1 MNLHGQGPRGLEGY
15 WLVVKGKA
23 LARHRI
29 LRSISAGVRLDDE
42 DEELRKA
49 HNRSMTEFRRILVE
63 GDSFLPCREYNLLD
77 LKIELASR
85 MMRSCIICEKRC
97 GVNRLA
103 GELGDCRCGEARVS
117 SAFLHMHEEPEL
129 VPSYTI
135 FFSGCNARCCFC
147 QNWDISQN
155 PFEGRPFDAE
165 KTGKD
170 IDIMHS
176 RGAKNVNWVG
186 GDPAPH
192 LLAVLKG
199 LRASKSNI
207 ANVWNSNMFL
217 SEEAMDIL
225 AGTVDLYLT
234 DFKFGPGDCAER
246 YSGLKDYWKVVTK
259 NHLLAKEDAEI
270 IIRHLAL
277 PGNIECCSLPIFEW
291 VAENLGNDTR
301 FNLMFQYRPAALA
314 GNFHKLTRR
323 LSFEEISKLI
333 EMAHETGL
341 NNLVS

>member
-1 MNLHGQGPRGLEGY
+1 MTLIEQDIRGIERYLS
-15 WLVVKGKA
+15 VVKGET
-23 LARHRI
+23 LARHRL
-29 LRSISAGVRLDDE
+29 LRSMPVDVDLDDN
-42 DEELRKA
+42 DEELWRA
-49 HNRSMTEFRRILVE
+49 HNRSMTEFRHVLTE
-63 GDSFLPCREYNLLD
+63 GDNPPPCREPNLLD
-77 LKIELASR
+77 LKIELAIR
-85 MMRSCIICEKRC
+85 MMQSCIICEKRC
-97 GVNRLA
+97 GINRLA
-103 GELGDCRCGEARVS
+103 GELGECRCGEARVS

-155 PFEGRPFDAE
+155 PFEGRPFEAE
-165 KTGKD
+165 RIGRD
-170 IDIMHS
+170 IGLMHS

-246 YSGLKDYWKVVTK
+246 YSGLNDYWRVVTR

-291 VAENLGNDTR
+291 VAENLGKDTR

-314 GNFHKLTRR
+314 GNFPELTRR
-323 LSFEEISKLI
+323 LSSEEISKLI
-333 EMAHETGL
+333 DMAQETGL
-341 NNLVS
+341 NNLVH